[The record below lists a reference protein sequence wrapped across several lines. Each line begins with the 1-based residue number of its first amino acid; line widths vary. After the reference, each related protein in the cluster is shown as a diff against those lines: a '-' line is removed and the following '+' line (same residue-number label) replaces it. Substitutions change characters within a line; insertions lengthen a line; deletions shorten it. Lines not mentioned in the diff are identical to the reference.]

1 MRSRTRILV
10 LSFMLLQMAS
20 LAACN
25 PFQAATSQPLPTTTV
40 QMETVLPISDEKP
53 ELKNFFKGMKGA
65 FVLYDLNG
73 QRTIR
78 FNTQRC
84 AEPFLPASTFK
95 ILNSLIGLE
104 TGVISDENY
113 KITWDGT
120 NYEVASW
127 NQDQTLETAFQNS
140 VVWYYQELARRVGEE
155 RMRNYVEMADYG
167 NQDISGKID
176 TFWLEGSLRITA
188 DQQVD
193 FLKRFYQ
200 YDLPFSTKAIDI
212 VKKIMVLESTDSY
225 TFRGKTGS
233 VQRVPV
239 HTGWFVGYLERD
251 GNVYFFA
258 TNIESADSNGF
269 ANGAAAREITENIL
283 IEEGLLPS
291 R

>member
-1 MRSRTRILV
+1 MRRTRVLV
-10 LSFMLLQMAS
+10 LSFTLLLAL

-25 PFQAATSQPLPTTTV
+25 PLQTATSQPLPNTTV
-40 QMETVLPISDEKP
+40 QTETDLPVSEEKP
-53 ELKNFFKGMKGA
+53 ELENFFEGMKGA

-73 QRTIR
+73 QKTIR

-95 ILNSLIGLE
+95 ILNALIGLE

-113 KITWDGT
+113 KIAWDGT
-120 NYEVASW
+120 NYEIASW
-127 NQDQTLETAFQNS
+127 NQDQTLATAFQNS

-155 RMRNYVEMADYG
+155 RMRHYVELADYG
-167 NQDISGKID
+167 NRDISGKID
-176 TFWLEGSLRITA
+176 TFWLEGGLRISA

-200 YDLPFSTKAIDI
+200 NDLPFSTSSIDI
-212 VKKIMVLESTDSY
+212 VKKIMILESTDSY

-233 VQRVPV
+233 VQRVPI

-258 TNIESADSNGF
+258 TNIESTDPDGF
-269 ANGAAAREITENIL
+269 ASGAAAREITENIL
-283 IEEGLLPS
+283 VEEGLLPP

>member
-1 MRSRTRILV
+1 MRNTARVLV
-10 LSFMLLQMAS
+10 LSCMLLPMTF
-20 LAACN
+20 LAACK
-25 PFQAATSQPLPTTTV
+25 PIQSATSRPLPTPSPQVETTPSV
-40 QMETVLPISDEKP
+40 SEEKP
-53 ELKNFFKGMKGA
+53 ELEKFFEGMKGA

-78 FNTQRC
+78 YNPQRC

-113 KITWDGT
+113 RIAWDGT
-120 NYEVASW
+120 NYEIPAW
-127 NQDQTLETAFQNS
+127 NQDQTLATAFQNS
-140 VVWYYQELARRVGEE
+140 VVWYYQELARRIGEE
-155 RMRNYVEMADYG
+155 RMRQDVELAGYG
-167 NQDISGKID
+167 NQDISGEID
-176 TFWLEGSLRITA
+176 TFWLEGSLRISA

-200 YDLPFSTKAIDI
+200 NDLPFSKKSIDI
-212 VKKIMVLESTDSY
+212 VKKIMVLESADSY

-233 VQRVPV
+233 VQRLPI

-258 TNIESADSNGF
+258 TNIESADPDGF

-283 IEEGLLPS
+283 VEEGLLPP